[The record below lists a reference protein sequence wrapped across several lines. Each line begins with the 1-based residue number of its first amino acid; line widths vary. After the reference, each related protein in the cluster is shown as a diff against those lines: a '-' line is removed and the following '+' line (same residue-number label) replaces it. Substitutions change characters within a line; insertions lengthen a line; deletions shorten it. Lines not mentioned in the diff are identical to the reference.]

1 MHILAINIHT
11 ITQNMSLSETYYKN
25 IYQLLEYE
33 DYPNLL
39 KKLIDLTLDTEE
51 LVYYKKTVYLL
62 DWLEQNQTNIPEI
75 RERFKELLDALF
87 ISLEKKGSK
96 KREKLL
102 DVQCLIKAYSQS
114 YFSLGPISL
123 DISEGEIIGLVGENG
138 NGKTTLLRSL
148 CGELVP
154 TNGAINYLFDYKDEY
169 DLRSQLIYI
178 PQRTKDWHGTLLSN
192 LQFTAASYGILG
204 EENETLVQLVIAR
217 MGLRGYRTLN
227 WNSLSSGY
235 KMRFELARM
244 LLRKP
249 KLLLIDEPLANLDI
263 LAQQIVLDDF
273 RDIAK
278 SPFRPLGIVLSS
290 QQLYEV
296 EKTSDRVIF
305 LKKGQPQN
313 TEMKEGSAEFKE
325 VVKFIVE
332 FESDWGQEKLRSVFS
347 NLEMTSLQLKG
358 GTYIAVF
365 PDNISQEQFLQTIVD
380 NHISLNYFRN
390 ISNSTRRFFLS

>member
-1 MHILAINIHT
+1 
-11 ITQNMSLSETYYKN
+11 MSLIETHYKS
-25 IYQLLEYE
+25 IFQLLEYE

-51 LVYYKKTVYLL
+51 LSFYKKTVFLL
-62 DWLEQNQTNIPEI
+62 DWLEHNQTNIAEI
-75 RERFKELLDALF
+75 RERFKVLLDDLF
-87 ISLEKKGSK
+87 SFLQKKGSK
-96 KREKLL
+96 QGEKLL
-102 DVQCLIKAYSQS
+102 VVQNLIKAYTQS
-114 YFSLGPISL
+114 HFALGPISL

-148 CGELVP
+148 CGELAP
-154 TNGAINYLFDYKDEY
+154 TNGKISYLFDYRDEY

-178 PQRTKDWHGTLLSN
+178 PQRTKDWHGSLLSN

-204 EENETLVQLVIAR
+204 EVNEHLVQLVIAR
-217 MGLRGYRTLN
+217 MGLRGYRHLN
-227 WNSLSSGY
+227 WKSLSSGY

-263 LAQQIVLDDF
+263 LAQQVVLDDF

-296 EKTSDRVIF
+296 EKTSDWVIF

-313 TEMKEGSAEFKE
+313 ADIKEGAAEFKE
-325 VVKFIVE
+325 VAKFIVE
-332 FESDWGQEKLRSVFS
+332 FESDWQQEELRKVFAT
-347 NLEMTSLQLKG
+347 LELETLQIKG

-365 PDNISQEQFLQTIVD
+365 PESISQERFLQIVVD
-380 NHISLNYFRN
+380 NRIPLNYFRN

>member
-1 MHILAINIHT
+1 
-11 ITQNMSLSETYYKN
+11 MSLIETHYKN

-51 LVYYKKTVYLL
+51 LSFYKKTVFLL
-62 DWLEQNQTNIPEI
+62 DWLEQNQTNIIEI
-75 RERFKELLDALF
+75 RERFKVLLDDLF
-87 ISLEKKGSK
+87 SFLQKKGSK
-96 KREKLL
+96 QGEKLL
-102 DVQCLIKAYSQS
+102 VVQNLIKAYTQS
-114 YFSLGPISL
+114 HFALGPISF

-154 TNGAINYLFDYKDEY
+154 TNGKINYLFDYKDEY

-178 PQRTKDWHGTLLSN
+178 PQRTKDWYGSLLSN

-204 EENETLVQLVIAR
+204 EVNEHLVQLVIAR
-217 MGLRGYRTLN
+217 MGLRGYRHLN
-227 WNSLSSGY
+227 WKSLSSGY

-263 LAQQIVLDDF
+263 LAQQVVLDDF

-313 TEMKEGSAEFKE
+313 ADIKEGAAEFKE
-325 VVKFIVE
+325 VAKFIVE
-332 FESDWGQEKLRSVFS
+332 FESDWQQEELRKVFAT
-347 NLEMTSLQLKG
+347 LELETLQIKG

-365 PDNISQEQFLQTIVD
+365 PESISQERFLQIVVD
-380 NHISLNYFRN
+380 NRIPLNYFRN

>member
-1 MHILAINIHT
+1 
-11 ITQNMSLSETYYKN
+11 MSLFETHYKN

-39 KKLIDLTLDTEE
+39 KKIIDLTLDTED
-51 LVYYKKTVYLL
+51 LFYYKKTVYLL

-75 RERFKELLDALF
+75 QQRFKILLDDLF
-87 ISLEKKGSK
+87 IFLQKKGS
-96 KREKLL
+96 RQGEKLL
-102 DVQCLIKAYSQS
+102 VVQNLIKAYTQS
-114 YFSLGPISL
+114 YFALGPISF

-148 CGELVP
+148 CGELAP
-154 TNGAINYLFDYKDEY
+154 TNGKIDYLFQYKDDY

-204 EENETLVQLVIAR
+204 EENENLVQLVIAR
-217 MGLRGYRTLN
+217 MGLRGYRNLN

-263 LAQQIVLDDF
+263 LAQQVVLDDF

-313 TEMKEGSAEFKE
+313 ADVKEGVAEFKE
-325 VVKFIVE
+325 VAKFIVE
-332 FESDWGQEKLRSVFS
+332 FESDWGQEELRTVFS
-347 NLEMTSLQLKG
+347 NLELETLQIKG
-358 GTYIAVF
+358 GTYIAIF
-365 PDNISQEQFLQTIVD
+365 PANISQERFLQVIVD
-380 NHISLNYFRN
+380 NHIPLNYFRN

>member
-1 MHILAINIHT
+1 
-11 ITQNMSLSETYYKN
+11 MSLFETHYKN

-39 KKLIDLTLDTEE
+39 KKLIDLTLDTED
-51 LVYYKKTVYLL
+51 LSFYKKAVTLL

-75 RERFKELLDALF
+75 RERFKVLLDELF
-87 ISLEKKGSK
+87 ASLLKKGSK
-96 KREKLL
+96 QGEKLL
-102 DVQCLIKAYSQS
+102 EVQNLIKAYNQS
-114 YFSLGPISL
+114 FFALGPISF

-148 CGELVP
+148 CGELAP
-154 TNGAINYLFDYKDEY
+154 TNGKINYLFKYKDEY

-178 PQRTKDWHGTLLSN
+178 PQRTKDWHGSLLSN

-204 EENETLVQLVIAR
+204 EENEYLVQLVIAR
-217 MGLRGYRTLN
+217 MGLRGYRHLN

-263 LAQQIVLDDF
+263 LAQQVVLDDF

-305 LKKGQPQN
+305 LKKGQPQS
-313 TEMKEGSAEFKE
+313 TDLKEGVAEFKE
-325 VVKFIVE
+325 IAKFIVE
-332 FESDWGQEKLRSVFS
+332 FESDWEQEELRAVFTDLS
-347 NLEMTSLQLKG
+347 LETLQIKG
-358 GTYIAVF
+358 GTYIAIF
-365 PDNISQEQFLQTIVD
+365 PGNISQERFLQIIVD
-380 NHISLNYFRN
+380 NRIPLNYFRN

>member
-1 MHILAINIHT
+1 
-11 ITQNMSLSETYYKN
+11 MSLIETHYKN

-51 LVYYKKTVYLL
+51 LSFYKKTVFLL
-62 DWLEQNQTNIPEI
+62 DWLEQNQTNIIEI
-75 RERFKELLDALF
+75 RERFKVLLDDLF
-87 ISLEKKGSK
+87 SFLQKKGSK
-96 KREKLL
+96 QGEKLL
-102 DVQCLIKAYSQS
+102 VVQNLIKAYTQS
-114 YFSLGPISL
+114 HFALGPISL

-148 CGELVP
+148 CGELAP
-154 TNGAINYLFDYKDEY
+154 TNGKISYLFDYKDEY

-178 PQRTKDWHGTLLSN
+178 PQRTKDWHGSLLSN

-204 EENETLVQLVIAR
+204 EVNEHLVQLVIAR
-217 MGLRGYRTLN
+217 MGLRGYRHLN
-227 WNSLSSGY
+227 WKSLSSGY

-263 LAQQIVLDDF
+263 LAQQVVLDDF

-313 TEMKEGSAEFKE
+313 ADIKEGAAEFKE
-325 VVKFIVE
+325 VAKFIVE
-332 FESDWGQEKLRSVFS
+332 FESDWQQEELRKVFAT
-347 NLEMTSLQLKG
+347 LELETLQIKG

-365 PDNISQEQFLQTIVD
+365 PESISQERFLQIVVD
-380 NHISLNYFRN
+380 NRIPLNYFRN